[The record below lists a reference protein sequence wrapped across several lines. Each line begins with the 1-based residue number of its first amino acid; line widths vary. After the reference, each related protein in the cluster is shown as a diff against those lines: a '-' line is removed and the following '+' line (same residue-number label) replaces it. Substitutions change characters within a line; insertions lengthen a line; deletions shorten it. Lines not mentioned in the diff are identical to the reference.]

1 MNLKKKFLRDYY
13 DYAKYKLFPICRSL
27 TGDGN
32 KKTLNLIKKKI
43 KFLKIKSFQSGSKVY
58 DWRIP
63 PEWNIKSASIKDKF
77 GKKLVDFSDNNL
89 HLVGYSIPI
98 KKKVNKGLLLSK
110 LYTFPNNKNAIP
122 YVTSYYKKDW
132 GFCVTEI
139 KKNLIKKLYKKD
151 DLFKVH
157 IQSSFKKNGKL
168 HYGEALVPG
177 KSKKEIL
184 ISTYIC
190 HPSMANNEI
199 SGILVSMC
207 LLKHFE
213 KKKLK
218 HTLRF
223 IFIPENIGS
232 QAYISKNL
240 KRLKKNVVGGFVLSC
255 IGDNRNHSCMLSKNK
270 NSPSDNALLETYKKL
285 KLKFKIHP
293 FTRSGSD
300 ERRFNYPGIDIPIA
314 SIFRTKYGEYP
325 EYHSSFDNFDL
336 VTLEGI
342 KGGFKVAKNAI
353 KHLDRKIIPK
363 NCLPC
368 EPQLGKRNLYPT
380 ISKNSLQPRYKNYLN
395 FLLYADGRTDLGQ
408 IKKILNISNSECL
421 QIYKILKKNNLIT

>member
-1 MNLKKKFLRDYY
+1 MNSNNYGVKI
-13 DYAKYKLFPICRSL
+13 YALAKKLFPICRSL

-32 KKTLNLIKKKI
+32 RLTFKIIKEIIPNLKIYEKKT
-43 KFLKIKSFQSGSKVY
+43 GSKVF
-58 DWRIP
+58 DWVVP
-63 PEWNIKSASIKDKF
+63 KEWNIKDAYISDKNNN
-77 GKKLVDFSDNNL
+77 KIIDFKRNNL
-89 HLVGYSIPI
+89 HIMSYSIPVNKKI
-98 KKKVNKGLLLSK
+98 SLKELKKKLHYNRK
-110 LYTFPNNKNAIP
+110 LKNAIP

-132 GFCVTEI
+132 GFCLSYNKFKSMSDKFYNVKI
-139 KKNLIKKLYKKD
+139 K
-151 DLFKVH
+151 
-157 IQSSFKKNGKL
+157 SSLKSGHL
-168 HYGEALVPG
+168 TYADILVKG
-177 KSKKEIL
+177 KSEKEIL
-184 ISTYIC
+184 FSTYIC

-353 KHLDRKIIPK
+353 KYLDRKIIPK

-368 EPQLGKRNLYPT
+368 EPQLGKRNLYPA

-421 QIYKILKKNNLIT
+421 KIYKILKKNNLIT